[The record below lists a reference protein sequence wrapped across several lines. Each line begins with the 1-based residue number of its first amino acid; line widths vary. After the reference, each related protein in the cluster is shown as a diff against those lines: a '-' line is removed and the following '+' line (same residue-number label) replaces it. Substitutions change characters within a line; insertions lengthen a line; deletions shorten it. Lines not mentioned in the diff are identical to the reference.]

1 MSESWSLYI
10 IVLTTVMTVGVIWV
24 LLANRRGTGS
34 VDKTT
39 GHQHDGIEEY
49 DNPLPAWWFYLF
61 ILSIVFGVAYLVF
74 YPGMGNYP
82 GLLNW
87 TSVNKWEQENQ
98 KAEKTYAEIF
108 ARYRNISVDAIYKEP
123 AAMKM
128 AQRIFANNCAQCHG
142 VDARGSL
149 GFPNLADNDWLYGGS
164 AEQISHSIE
173 WGRTAVMP
181 AWGQVLG
188 DKGVIDTAHYVL
200 SLSVA
205 SQEPSANKEPSAN
218 RKPLANKEP
227 LANRKPLANKE
238 PLANRKPLANLPNDS
253 SRIEAGAQSYQT
265 FCAACHGADAKGNPL
280 LGAPNLTDDI
290 WLYGGHLQAVMA
302 SIQKGRAGV
311 MPAHAKKLNADKL
324 HLLSGYV
331 YGLSRRER

>member
-1 MSESWSLYI
+1 MSDSWSLYVI
-10 IVLTTVMTVGVIWV
+10 ALTTIMTVGVIWV

-39 GHQHDGIEEY
+39 GHKHDGIEEY

-61 ILSIVFGVAYLVF
+61 IISILFGVAYLVF

-87 TSVNKWEQENQ
+87 TSVNKWEREQQ
-98 KAEKTYAEIF
+98 AAEATYAEIF
-108 ARYRNISVDAIYKEP
+108 ARYREIPIEAIHKEP

-164 AEQISHSIE
+164 AEQISDSIQ
-173 WGRTAVMP
+173 WGRTAAMP

-188 DKGVIDTAHYVL
+188 EKSVIDTAHYVL
-200 SLSVA
+200 SLSFA
-205 SQEPSANKEPSAN
+205 SHAKDYPYDSE
-218 RKPLANKEP
+218 RLLAGEK
-227 LANRKPLANKE
+227 
-238 PLANRKPLANLPNDS
+238 
-253 SRIEAGAQSYQT
+253 SYQT
-265 FCAACHGADAKGNPL
+265 FCTACHAADATGNTL
-280 LGAPNLTDDI
+280 LGAPNLTDSV
-290 WLYGGHLQAVMA
+290 WLYGGHLRAVID
-302 SIQKGRAGV
+302 SIQNGRTGV
-311 MPAHAKKLNADKL
+311 MPAHTKKLNADKM

-331 YGLSRRER
+331 YGLSRYEK